1 MNYELMTQKEL
12 LELILDAEKKYYET
26 GERTISDAVYDR
38 LLELADPTRVAY
50 IDNKSDNPM
59 LSLRKT
65 KSIDELI
72 DFCNFKEHKYLGQMK
87 IDGLALALIYDNG
100 RLIGAK
106 TRGGVA
112 VSSSVY
118 DFLPPE
124 IDYTKRIEI
133 RGEIYVSYDNFTPF
147 TRIYANPR
155 SLAAASVL
163 GKGGPACKLD
173 FSPYQILGGDDFKTD
188 LNNLVFL
195 DSLGFEVLSLNTE
208 VINNRADLIR
218 YVEDN
223 ELWNDEIPRDGLV
236 IKIDNLATRGK
247 IGSTL
252 KYPKWAL
259 AYKFADPVF
268 TATLLDITYKIGAT
282 GRVTPIAFFSPV
294 VINGVTIQKASL
306 GSRANLDKL
315 GIDVGDTIKVCL
327 ANSVIPQVL
336 GRA

>member
-1 MNYELMTQKEL
+1 MNYELMSQKEL

-26 GERTISDAVYDR
+26 GEKTVSDAVYDK

-50 IDNKSDNPM
+50 VDNRSTDPM

-72 DFCNFKEHKYLGQMK
+72 DFCNFKEHRYLAQNK

-100 RLIGAK
+100 RLIGGK
-106 TRGGVA
+106 TRGGVD
-112 VSSSVY
+112 VSNNVY
-118 DFLPPE
+118 DFVPLK
-124 IDYTKRIEI
+124 IDYKKRIEI
-133 RGEIYVSYDNFTPF
+133 RGEIYVSYDNFAPF
-147 TRIYANPR
+147 TSIYSNPR
-155 SLAAASVL
+155 SLAGASVL
-163 GKGGPACKLD
+163 GKGGSDCKLD
-173 FSPYQILGGDDFKTD
+173 FAPYQIVGGDNLKTD

-195 DSLGFEVLSLNTE
+195 DSLGFDVLALNTE
-208 VINNRADLIR
+208 VINNKTDLIR

-223 ELWNDEIPRDGLV
+223 ELWDDEIPRDGLV
-236 IKIDNLATRGK
+236 IKIDNLAAQGK

-252 KYPKWAL
+252 KYPKWSL

-268 TATLLDITYKIGAT
+268 TTTLLDITFKIGPT

-315 GIDVGDTIKVCL
+315 GIDAGDTIKVCL

>member
-26 GERTISDAVYDR
+26 GEKTISDAVYDK

-65 KSIDELI
+65 KSVDELI
-72 DFCNFKEHKYLGQMK
+72 DFCNFKEHRYLGQMK

-100 RLIGAK
+100 RLIRCK
-106 TRGGVA
+106 TRGGVDVA
-112 VSSSVY
+112 NSVY
-118 DFLPPE
+118 DFLPLE
-124 IDYTKRIEI
+124 IDYKKRIEI
-133 RGEIYVSYDNFTPF
+133 RGEIYVSYDNFAPF

-155 SLAAASVL
+155 SLAGACVL
-163 GKGGPACKLD
+163 GNGGSECELD
-173 FSPYQILGGDDFKTD
+173 FAPYQILGGDDFKTD

-195 DSLGFEVLSLNTE
+195 DSLGFEVLALNTE
-208 VINNRADLIR
+208 VINNKADLMR

-223 ELWNDEIPRDGLV
+223 ELWDDEIPRDGLV
-236 IKIDNLATRGK
+236 IKIDNLAARRK

-259 AYKFADPVF
+259 AYKFADPIF
-268 TATLLDITYKIGAT
+268 TTTLLDITYKIGPT

-294 VINGVTIQKASL
+294 VINGVTIRKASL

-315 GIDVGDTIKVCL
+315 GIDIGDTIRVCL